1 MGGGMESLSTERDC
15 SALVRWW
22 EGWRGGRSAWDCWAD
37 RGSGVRRWGDSLD
50 IPRLRTTA
58 ESEER
63 KGAVFMRWAPH
74 RKEGLMRIKRHVKE
88 ADGGLL
94 TVKQQKLSRR
104 MRRGSKCRK
113 RADDYVGIPDWSH
126 GKSPFFSYGEHMLSS
141 LVWNVY
147 IEIFLKKIF
156 KGM

>member
-1 MGGGMESLSTERDC
+1 MG
-15 SALVRWW
+15 
-22 EGWRGGRSAWDCWAD
+22 
-37 RGSGVRRWGDSLD
+37 RWGDSLD

-63 KGAVFMRWAPH
+63 KGAVFMRWSPH
-74 RKEGLMRIKRHVKE
+74 RKEDLMRIKKHVKE

-113 RADDYVGIPDWSH
+113 RADDYVGIPD
-126 GKSPFFSYGEHMLSS
+126 
-141 LVWNVY
+141 
-147 IEIFLKKIF
+147 
-156 KGM
+156 